1 MKYAVIS
8 NVNRNFKIESE
19 HGDNLQEAIVNFHNK
34 CAAFWNAP
42 DVLTAKVEVVDEALN
57 VVDGKAEFIS
67 HIETEPEEEA

>member
-1 MKYAVIS
+1 MNYAVIS
-8 NVNRNFKIESE
+8 NVNGVFKIESE
-19 HGDNLQEAIVNFHNK
+19 HENNLQGAIVAFHQK

-42 DVLTAKVEVVDEALN
+42 DVETAKVEVVDEALN

>member
-8 NVNRNFKIESE
+8 NVNGNFKIESE
-19 HGDNLQEAIVNFHNK
+19 HGENIQGAIVAFHQI

-57 VVDGKAEFIS
+57 VVDGKSEFIS
-67 HIETEPEEEA
+67 HIEPEEEA

>member
-8 NVNRNFKIESE
+8 NVNGNFKIESE
-19 HGDNLQEAIVNFHNK
+19 HGDNLQSAIVAFHNK

-42 DVLTAKVEVVDEALN
+42 DVETAKVEGVDQSLN

-67 HIETEPEEEA
+67 HVESEPEEEA

>member
-8 NVNRNFKIESE
+8 NVNGNFKIESE
-19 HGDNLQEAIVNFHNK
+19 HGDNLQGAIVAYHQT
-34 CAAFWNAP
+34 CAAFWNTP

-67 HIETEPEEEA
+67 HVEPEPEEEA

>member
-8 NVNRNFKIESE
+8 CTNGTFKVESE
-19 HGDNLQEAIVNFHNK
+19 HGNDLQAAIVNFHNK

>member
-1 MKYAVIS
+1 MNYAVIS
-8 NVNRNFKIESE
+8 NVNGNFKIESE
-19 HGDNLQEAIVNFHNK
+19 HGDNLQGAIVSFHNK

-67 HIETEPEEEA
+67 HVEPEPEEEA

>member
-8 NVNRNFKIESE
+8 NVNGNFKIESE
-19 HGDNLQEAIVNFHNK
+19 HGENLQGAIVAFYQT

-42 DVLTAKVEVVDEALN
+42 EVETAKVEVVDEALN

-67 HIETEPEEEA
+67 HVESEEEA